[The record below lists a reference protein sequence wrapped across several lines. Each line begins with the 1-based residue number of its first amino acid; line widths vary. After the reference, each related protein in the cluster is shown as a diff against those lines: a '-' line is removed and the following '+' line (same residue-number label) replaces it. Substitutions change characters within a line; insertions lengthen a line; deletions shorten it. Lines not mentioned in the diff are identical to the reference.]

1 MATSDPGYAG
11 TGGIS
16 DPLQRSSQQDGAAET
31 ARPPRYQG
39 LEVTI
44 MATSKVKVQYPFRSK
59 AQILSQVASDDAFL
73 LTCLGVLYARQTA
86 HEQDTKSTLNRNRQ
100 GFMSSHA
107 VRGSELAVKA
117 ASGEELDGEQTAKAR
132 DIVSHYGKQL
142 AAHFR
147 AEAIEA
153 SPDLAEVAKIFS
165 AG

>member
-1 MATSDPGYAG
+1 MATN
-11 TGGIS
+11 
-16 DPLQRSSQQDGAAET
+16 
-31 ARPPRYQG
+31 
-39 LEVTI
+39 
-44 MATSKVKVQYPFRSK
+44 KVKVQYPFRSK
-59 AQILSQVASDDAFL
+59 AQILAQVKEDDSFML
-73 LTCLGVLYARQTA
+73 SCLGVLYARQTQ
-86 HEQDTKSTLNRNRQ
+86 HEQDTKSTLNRNAR

-117 ASGEELDGEQTAKAR
+117 ASGEALDGEQVAKAR

-153 SPDLAEVAKIFS
+153 SPELAEIAKVFS